1 LGDLSFVASAAA
13 WTLTAQTAAP
23 RFFNPMPQRFLR
35 PTIRQSKRWNRLPWE
50 AQSLFIRLLTL
61 VDDFG
66 RYEAD
71 PELLKSEAFPFG
83 DPCGQMITVEN
94 ICLQLQA
101 LVSKNMIVLYE
112 VNDASYLQLTRWNER
127 ARAEKSR
134 FPPPPEHL
142 LSDVSKCLLPSPSSP
157 PSPSPSPPP
166 ATGERQLPTIEMART
181 WLKLWQELGADYS
194 DSEFQTAFLALSA
207 SGWMWGRNPVVDFR
221 AALER
226 QIQTDRQRA
235 KPPAKPNPLA
245 TNCLD

>member
-13 WTLTAQTAAP
+13 WTLTAQAAAP
-23 RFFNPMPQRFLR
+23 RFFNSMPQRFLR

-71 PELLKSEAFPFG
+71 PELLRSEAFPFG

-94 ICLQLQA
+94 ICLQLQS
-101 LVSKNMIVLYE
+101 LVSKNMIVLYT
-112 VNDASYLQLTRWNER
+112 VNDVSYLQLTRWNER

-142 LSDVSKCLLPSPSSP
+142 LSDVSKCLLPSPSPSSSTSGEARARATP
-157 PSPSPSPPP
+157 PVPLHEKISF
-166 ATGERQLPTIEMART
+166 ERELKDINIELAGNG
-181 WLKLWQELGADYS
+181 KLNDYPKDSKKYNRVKTLINRQAELREILG
-194 DSEFQTAFLALSA
+194 
-207 SGWMWGRNPVVDFR
+207 VV
-221 AALER
+221 A
-226 QIQTDRQRA
+226 
-235 KPPAKPNPLA
+235 
-245 TNCLD
+245 